1 MGNLGHKTLSYC
13 HIKFSS
19 GVATVGFWY
28 LHIQLS
34 IFVFGFDFGERQL
47 VDGPLC
53 ATALEPLIVLAA
65 SPGLGAETMPF
76 DVEPRRA
83 ADEVV
88 VVVHAV
94 TTPAAVH
101 GRAEIRLLGQSK

>member
-1 MGNLGHKTLSYC
+1 M
-13 HIKFSS
+13 
-19 GVATVGFWY
+19 ATAGFW
-28 LHIQLS
+28 HFHHHLS
-34 IFVFGFDFGERQL
+34 KLVFGVVFGERML
-47 VDGPLC
+47 VHGPLC
-53 ATALEPLIVLAA
+53 AKARKPLIVLAA

-83 ADEVV
+83 AADVV

-101 GRAEIRLLGQSK
+101 GRAEIRLLAHSK